1 MRLRWFRRL
10 RRRLCGASHNTVDSI
25 TGENT
30 GRWVR
35 SCGFW
40 GETAAG
46 LPGELMVTEAKQD
59 MRADRASVS
68 R

>member
-1 MRLRWFRRL
+1 ML
-10 RRRLCGASHNTVDSI
+10 RRRVCGASHNTVDSI

-46 LPGELMVTEAKQD
+46 LPDELTVTEAK
-59 MRADRASVS
+59 
-68 R
+68 